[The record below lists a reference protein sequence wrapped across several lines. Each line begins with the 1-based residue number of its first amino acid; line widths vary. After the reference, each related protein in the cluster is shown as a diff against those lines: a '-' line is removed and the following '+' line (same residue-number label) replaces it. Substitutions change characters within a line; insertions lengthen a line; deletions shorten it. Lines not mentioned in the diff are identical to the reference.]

1 MFEPTYRLTPRIQRQ
16 LVAIER
22 TRGMLSAV
30 RMRPEWVG
38 ELRQAVRVEDALASV
53 QIEGNSLTLEMAFEL
68 IKEPRERELRDS
80 EKEFLNYLGVFGAI
94 EDLRG
99 AREYTF
105 RISDLRDI
113 HRRLV
118 EGVRGGDRFAGQ
130 IRREDVC
137 VGDVQGEETVVHH
150 QPPPWGRVEDELREL
165 LDWVDGCKHKPTPAQ
180 VRRGV
185 VDGWTHPVLV
195 AGILQH
201 RLVWIHPF
209 VDGNGRTARML
220 TTALLYQRGYDY
232 KYLFDLASYYNKNRD
247 NYYATLR
254 TADRTGDYTEW
265 LEYFAGGLALQMYQI
280 RQKARKAAGENGEA
294 SSSKDS

>member
-1 MFEPTYRLTPRIQRQ
+1 MFEPKYTFTPRIQRQ
-16 LVAIER
+16 LVAIEL
-22 TRGMLSAV
+22 TRGMLTAV
-30 RMRPEWVG
+30 RMRPDWVG
-38 ELRQAVRVEDALASV
+38 ELRQTVRVEDALASV

-68 IKEPRERELRDS
+68 IKEPQGRDLRDS
-80 EKEFLNYLGVFGAI
+80 EREFLNYLGAFDSI
-94 EDLRG
+94 EGLRG
-99 AREYTF
+99 ERDYTF

-137 VGDVQGEETVVHH
+137 VGDIQDGETVVHH
-150 QPPPWGRVEDELREL
+150 QPPPWGQVDDELREL
-165 LDWVDGCKHKPTPAQ
+165 LEWVEECKQKPTPAQ
-180 VRRGV
+180 IRRGIA
-185 VDGWTHPVLV
+185 DRWTHPVLV
-195 AGILQH
+195 SGILQH

-232 KYLFDLASYYNKNRD
+232 KYLFDLASYYNKDRD
-247 NYYATLR
+247 NYYAMLR

-265 LEYFAGGLALQMYQI
+265 LEYFAGGLARQMYQI
-280 RQKARKAAGENGEA
+280 RQKARKAAGESGEI
-294 SSSKDS
+294 DTGR